1 MAKTKILHKLYLM
14 LFFSASVSAYAQ
26 VGSIKGRILDKDT
39 RETLSGALVT
49 LVGTDIKAYSDL
61 DGNFSFDNIEA
72 GIYKIRVSYISFST
86 ITISSVEIKDSET
99 KNISITLKPMEAQ
112 LSKEAEVLYS
122 RQLISSAEGV
132 NSI

>member
-1 MAKTKILHKLYLM
+1 M

-86 ITISSVEIKDSET
+86 ITISSVEIKDNET
-99 KNISITLKPMEAQ
+99 KNISITLKPMDAQ